1 MTRFTREYGQVV
13 RLLDSEKLLA
23 LGLEVL
29 TAQYGDLDPIAR
41 VEPLI
46 LVETTEASVWWDSPE
61 RDRRLAVVCHEG
73 VGWQEDKETGL
84 VPFFVDFG
92 VHGSHALKVQVHP
105 RRIKA
110 CLSDETIDLADFIRN
125 YNDRTETNYHIW
137 KSQIGSTPQ
146 FAQEVNA

>member
-1 MTRFTREYGQVV
+1 MTRFTREHGQVV

-46 LVETTEASVWWDSPE
+46 LVETKEASVWWDSPE
-61 RDRRLAVVCHEG
+61 RDRRLAVICSEG
-73 VGWQEDKETGL
+73 VGWQEDKDTGL

-92 VHGSHALKVQVHP
+92 HYGSNALKVQVHP

-125 YNDRTETNYHIW
+125 YNDRTENNYYIW
-137 KSQIGSTPQ
+137 KSQIGDTPQ